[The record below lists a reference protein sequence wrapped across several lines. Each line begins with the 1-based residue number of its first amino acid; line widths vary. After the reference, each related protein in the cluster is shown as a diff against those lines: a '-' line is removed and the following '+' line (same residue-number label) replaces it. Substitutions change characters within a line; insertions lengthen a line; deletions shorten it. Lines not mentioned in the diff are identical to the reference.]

1 MLAGRVRGGLRERAG
16 RGVSATFFANGAEF
30 RAWLAAHH
38 DAERE
43 LLVGYFK
50 RATGRPSMTWQE
62 SVDEALCFGWIDGVR
77 RGIDADSYSIRF
89 TPRQKRST
97 WSLANITR
105 VGELAAEGRMT
116 PAGLAAFEA
125 RTGDRSGIYS
135 HERRHAAELDAD
147 QRARFEAEPKAWAW
161 FQAAAPSYRRAALH
175 WVTSAKK
182 TETRERR
189 LAALIADSAAGR
201 KVSPLRRPGE

>member
-1 MLAGRVRGGLRERAG
+1 VR
-16 RGVSATFFANGAEF
+16 ATFFATGAEF
-30 RAWLAAHH
+30 RVWLEAHH
-38 DAERE
+38 DSERE
-43 LLVGYFK
+43 LLVGFWK

-97 WSLANITR
+97 WSLANISR
-105 VGELAAEGRMT
+105 VGELTAEGRMT

-135 HERRHAAELDAD
+135 HERRTAAELDAE
-147 QRARFEAEPKAWAW
+147 QRARFEAEPEAWAW

-175 WVTSAKK
+175 WVISAKK
-182 TETRERR
+182 PETRERR
-189 LAALIADSAAGR
+189 LATLIADSAAGR
-201 KVSPLRRPGE
+201 KIKPLR

>member
-1 MLAGRVRGGLRERAG
+1 MLAGRVRRDLRERRGG
-16 RGVSATFFANGAEF
+16 RVTPIFFASGAEF
-30 RAWLAAHH
+30 RAWLEQHHAA
-38 DAERE
+38 ETE

-50 RATGRPSMTWQE
+50 RGTGRPSMTWQE

-97 WSLANITR
+97 WSLANIKR
-105 VGELAAEGRMT
+105 VGELDAEGRMT

-135 HERRHAAELDAD
+135 HEQRHAPEFDAE
-147 QRARFEAEPKAWAW
+147 QRARFEASPDAWAW
-161 FQAAAPSYRRAALH
+161 FQAAAPSYRRQATH

-182 TETRERR
+182 PETRERR
-189 LAALIADSAAGR
+189 LATLIADSAAGR
-201 KVSPLRRPGE
+201 KVGPLRRPGE

>member
-1 MLAGRVRGGLRERAG
+1 VLAGRVRRDLRERAG
-16 RGVSATFFANGAEF
+16 GGVSATFFATGAEF
-30 RAWLAAHH
+30 RAWLSAHH
-38 DAERE
+38 ASETE

-77 RGIDADSYSIRF
+77 RGIDAESYSIRF

-97 WSLANITR
+97 WSLANIKR
-105 VGELAAEGRMT
+105 VGELIAEGRMT

-125 RTGDRSGIYS
+125 RTGDRSGTYS
-135 HERRHAAELDAD
+135 HERRRAAALDAE
-147 QRARFEAEPKAWAW
+147 QRARFEAEPEAWAW
-161 FQAAAPSYRRAALH
+161 FQAAAPSYRRQALH

-182 TETRERR
+182 PETRERR
-189 LAALIADSAAGR
+189 LAALIADSAAGQR
-201 KVSPLRRPGE
+201 VKPLR